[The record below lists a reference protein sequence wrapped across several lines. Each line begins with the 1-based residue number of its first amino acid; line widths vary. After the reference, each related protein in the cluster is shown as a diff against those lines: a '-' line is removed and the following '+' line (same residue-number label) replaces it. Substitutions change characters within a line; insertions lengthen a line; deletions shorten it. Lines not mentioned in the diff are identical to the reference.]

1 MQIIWQK
8 LLNKVS
14 KVCSEIMATL
24 SVISRGIAHLS
35 SCTLNSECRGMEM
48 GHEVLEGG
56 VQSNEQVVCNPHKG
70 IGEGIQL
77 YSISIVHN

>member
-1 MQIIWQK
+1 MQIIWQQ

-14 KVCSEIMATL
+14 KIWSEIMAAL

-35 SCTLNSECRGMEM
+35 SFILNSECKGMEM
-48 GHEVLEGG
+48 GHEALKGG
-56 VQSNEQVVCNPHKG
+56 VQSNQWVVCNPHKD

-77 YSISIVHN
+77 YSILIVHN